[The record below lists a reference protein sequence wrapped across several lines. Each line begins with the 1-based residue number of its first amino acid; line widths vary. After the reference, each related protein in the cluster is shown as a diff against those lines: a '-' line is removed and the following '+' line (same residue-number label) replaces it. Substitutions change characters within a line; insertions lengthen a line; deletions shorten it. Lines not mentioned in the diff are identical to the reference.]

1 MSSNLACNLDFL
13 SGALKASCNI
23 MLDIVPKTNGDA
35 QIHSSFDMDALHK
48 HTLKWMEIDIKDE
61 EVVHV
66 KTEGGESLRTIKV
79 SLNDTVE
86 SVKNKFCEEIPVSL
100 KSLMFGE
107 CEMKNEKR
115 LIDYGVD
122 YGSIL
127 LFVPTTSTPAEDRVE
142 IFIKTLT
149 GKTFSIKV
157 NLSANIETL
166 KTLVYASE
174 GTPIDQQRFVYTGR
188 QLENGRKLSDYNI
201 QSESTIHLVLRLRG
215 GGYPI
220 YASDPKMFD
229 PNHNFDFTCLK
240 DDGRVFI
247 RGGQVY
253 KRPYGWNRVAL
264 NIRDKYGD
272 TAWLGGTRG
281 GVRTNE
287 VQGEWP
293 VSYHGTNAKSASKIA
308 LEGFDLKKGKRFLF
322 GRGIYSTPD
331 IAIAEAYASVFDY
344 RGKKYKVLIQNRV
357 NMNDTTHIPSSD
369 YFLTADEDNI
379 RPYGLLFKEIK

>member
-1 MSSNLACNLDFL
+1 MNSNLACNLDFL

-23 MLDIVPKTNGDA
+23 MLDIVPKTNEDA
-35 QIHSSFDMDALHK
+35 QRHSSFDLDALHK

-66 KTEGGESLRTIKV
+66 KTEGEEFLRTIKV

-127 LFVPTTSTPAEDRVE
+127 LFVPKISNAAEHSVE
-142 IFIKTLT
+142 IFIKNIS
-149 GKTFSIKV
+149 GKTFTFKV
-157 NLSANIETL
+157 SLSDNVEAL
-166 KTLVYASE
+166 KTLVYASK
-174 GTPIDQQRFVYTGR
+174 GTPIDTQRLIFAGR
-188 QLENGRKLSDYNI
+188 QLEDGRKLSDYKI
-201 QSESTIHLVLRLRG
+201 KSESTIHLVLKLRG

-264 NIRDKYGD
+264 NVRDKYED

-287 VQGEWP
+287 VEGEWP
-293 VSYHGTNAKSASKIA
+293 VSYHGTNAKSAGKIA
-308 LEGFDLKKGKRFLF
+308 LEGFDLKKGKRFVF

-331 IAIAEAYASVFDY
+331 IAIAETYASVYEY

-357 NMNDTTHIPSSD
+357 NMNDTAYISSRNF
-369 YFLTADEDNI
+369 FLTADEDNI
-379 RPYGLLFKEIK
+379 RPYGLLFKEI